1 MFILKST
8 GVVRKI
14 DDLGRIVIPIEI
26 RRTLNLKVKDP
37 VEIFI
42 DEESIILKKYTAGL
56 VCDVTGEFSVDN
68 KKFLDG
74 KLTLSKEGAEE
85 LIAEIQKN
93 FQ

>member
-1 MFILKST
+1 MKST